1 MSLKNFHIAS
11 NEGTQLQFCAKYIF
25 PGQEPIQIACRR
37 GVVREVLR
45 SWVAN
50 QVLKAKPEREP

>member
-50 QVLKAKPEREP
+50 WGSRY